1 MNMDASS
8 TETASST
15 PENSVGLDFLHVR
28 INQDNASGRF
38 VRKVHTRFPPEP
50 NGYLH
55 IGHAKSICINFG
67 LAQEY
72 GGLCNLRF
80 DDTNPVKE
88 DTEYVDSI
96 REDVHWLGGE
106 WDDREYYA
114 SNYFDQLYA
123 FAEQLIRDGKAYV
136 DSQSAEEIRA
146 SRGTLTQPG
155 TESPYRNRSIEENL
169 DLFHRMRGGEF
180 ADGEHVLR
188 AKIDMASPN
197 VVMRDPTLYRIRHA
211 EHHRTGDKW
220 CVYPMYDFTHCLSD
234 SLEGIT
240 HSICTLEFV
249 NNREL
254 YDWVLDALNVYHP
267 QQIEFARLGLTYTV
281 LSKRKLIQLVKG
293 GFVRGWDDPRM
304 PTICGMRRRG
314 YTPEAIRDFC
324 SRIGVARA
332 ENLVEYSLLEFC
344 VREHL
349 NAIAPRTMAVLD
361 PIKVVIE
368 NYPEGQVEWFDMPFS
383 QDGSVE
389 GSRKVPFSRE
399 LYIERDDFR
408 EDPPKKFHRLFPGS
422 EVRLRYAYYVTCK
435 DVIKDADGN
444 IVELRCTYDPESKG
458 GATPD
463 GRKIKG
469 TIHWVSVPHAVS
481 AEVRLYEHLFTSPTP
496 GNTPEGVEFTD
507 LLNPDSMRVV
517 TAQVEPALA
526 EFPAGSRVQF
536 ERLGYFCVDPDS
548 KPGAP
553 VFNRTVTLKDSWAK
567 IEGKQYRKER
577 KAPVYGA
584 SL

>member
-38 VRKVHTRFPPEP
+38 GRKVHTRFPPEP

-254 YDWVLDALNVYHP
+254 YDWVLDALTVYPP

-567 IEGKQYRKER
+567 IEGKQ
-577 KAPVYGA
+577 
-584 SL
+584 

>member
-38 VRKVHTRFPPEP
+38 GKKVHTRFPPEP

-106 WDDREYYA
+106 WGDREYYA

-169 DLFHRMRGGEF
+169 DLFHRMRDGEF

-349 NAIAPRTMAVLD
+349 NAVAPRTMAVLD

-526 EFPAGSRVQF
+526 EFPAGARVQF

-567 IEGKQYRKER
+567 IEGKQ
-577 KAPVYGA
+577 
-584 SL
+584 

>member
-38 VRKVHTRFPPEP
+38 GRKVHTRFPPEP

-536 ERLGYFCVDPDS
+536 ERLWYFCVDPDS

-567 IEGKQYRKER
+567 IEGKQ
-577 KAPVYGA
+577 
-584 SL
+584 

>member
-15 PENSVGLDFLHVR
+15 SENSVGLDFLHVR

-38 VRKVHTRFPPEP
+38 GRKVHTRFPPEP

-567 IEGKQYRKER
+567 IEGKQ
-577 KAPVYGA
+577 
-584 SL
+584 

>member
-38 VRKVHTRFPPEP
+38 GRKVHTRFPPEP

-55 IGHAKSICINFG
+55 SGHAKSIGINFG

-567 IEGKQYRKER
+567 IEGKQ
-577 KAPVYGA
+577 
-584 SL
+584 

>member
-38 VRKVHTRFPPEP
+38 GRKVHTRFPPEP

-240 HSICTLEFV
+240 HSICTLEFF

-567 IEGKQYRKER
+567 IEGKQ
-577 KAPVYGA
+577 
-584 SL
+584 

>member
-38 VRKVHTRFPPEP
+38 GRKVHTRFPPEP

-389 GSRKVPFSRE
+389 GSRKVPFSRD

-567 IEGKQYRKER
+567 IEGKQ
-577 KAPVYGA
+577 
-584 SL
+584 

>member
-38 VRKVHTRFPPEP
+38 GRKVHTRFPPEP

-349 NAIAPRTMAVLD
+349 NAPRTMAVLD

-567 IEGKQYRKER
+567 IEGKQ
-577 KAPVYGA
+577 
-584 SL
+584 

>member
-38 VRKVHTRFPPEP
+38 GRKVHTRFPPEP

-197 VVMRDPTLYRIRHA
+197 VVMLDPTLYRIRHS

-349 NAIAPRTMAVLD
+349 NAVAPRTMAVLD

-567 IEGKQYRKER
+567 IEGKQ
-577 KAPVYGA
+577 
-584 SL
+584 